1 MPSQQEVK
9 WSQLKVG
16 IIVLISTAL
25 LCILLFLMTSAS
37 GMSLF
42 SKKLTVTTYFEN
54 AAGLQLL
61 VADLQRGVRKGR
73 MRRNREQCAERA
85 GCEPK
90 KFAWNSICKRGH
102 GRRRAGRVA
111 EKHTIRTR
119 IS

>member
-61 VADLQRGVRKGR
+61 VTDFQRGIGPGRKGCGHDQR
-73 MRRNREQCAERA
+73 AEQKT
-85 GCEPK
+85 GK
-90 KFAWNSICKRGH
+90 L
-102 GRRRAGRVA
+102 
-111 EKHTIRTR
+111 
-119 IS
+119 